1 MVSIANVGGTD
12 TFGTWITKSNQ
23 SFNELTLLT
32 GVTGTTSTKSI
43 TGIANNLTVTGDSLF
58 SGVHNLSN
66 TTVTLPVVGNLTIPG
81 GSSGY
86 QLTTDGAGTIS
97 WAIPGG
103 STPSFTTTTGVIAN
117 TQFPGTLGLSSNT
130 YFTGANNTFA
140 SASVTLGA
148 VGNVHITGGTTG
160 FPLKTDGSGTL
171 SWGTLGNTALASG
184 AVDAAAIAAGA
195 VGNTEIATAAVTNTH
210 IKAAA
215 VGNTEIAA
223 NAVDSAHT
231 KDSYIP
237 GYTEVVME
245 ANDSLIFADNTD
257 SNNTKRDTVQGLL
270 DLFDS
275 PIGQHTI
282 WMPAGAM
289 EAAVTTAAATSNA
302 VEVGTSLFAARTMD
316 FETGSDNYAYFGIQM
331 PKSWDA
337 GALVCQ
343 FVWSA
348 TGATANT
355 VLWGLSAISL
365 ADDEVLTTA
374 FGAPTTQVDTNSTT
388 ADDIMV
394 SPEVSV
400 TVGSTPAA
408 EDYLMFEVMRD
419 VSGDNLAEDARLHGI
434 KIHYTTDTGSDS

>member
-103 STPSFTTTTGVIAN
+103 STPSFATTTGVIAN

-171 SWGTLGNTALASG
+171 SWGTLGNTA
-184 AVDAAAIAAGA
+184 IAAG
-195 VGNTEIATAAVTNTH
+195 AVTNTH

-215 VGNTEIAA
+215 V
-223 NAVDSAHT
+223 DSAALAEDAVT
-231 KDSYIP
+231 FYKLP
-237 GYTEVVME
+237 KNLV
-245 ANDSLIFADNTD
+245 
-257 SNNTKRDTVQGLL
+257 
-270 DLFDS
+270 
-275 PIGQHTI
+275 
-282 WMPAGAM
+282 
-289 EAAVTTAAATSNA
+289 VTTAAGSNNVMLSPGDLVFANTRGGSHYVALNATPTNGDEIRFYDSGGCWVGNNLIVNSNSKT
-302 VEVGTSLFAARTMD
+302 VMG
-316 FETGSDNYAYFGIQM
+316 
-331 PKSWDA
+331 
-337 GALVCQ
+337 
-343 FVWSA
+343 
-348 TGATANT
+348 TANFT
-355 VLWGLSAISL
+355 GNVSNGYFTLVYS
-365 ADDEVLTTA
+365 
-374 FGAPTTQVDTNSTT
+374 STIN
-388 ADDIMV
+388 DWKVINY
-394 SPEVSV
+394 
-400 TVGSTPAA
+400 G
-408 EDYLMFEVMRD
+408 
-419 VSGDNLAEDARLHGI
+419 
-434 KIHYTTDTGSDS
+434 